1 MSPYDL
7 TTEDIQQQIDACQV
21 ALLESENAK
30 DDLNTQTQDAG
41 PSEGWRDPREAQ
53 CFKTIISQMREAER
67 RYEADAARARLASM
81 SLTDIKA

>member
-1 MSPYDL
+1 MSPYDV
-7 TTEDIQQQIDACQV
+7 TTLAIQQRINACQE

-30 DDLNTQTQDAG
+30 DDLSTKTQDAG

-53 CFKTIISQMREAER
+53 CFKTIISRMREAER
-67 RYEADAARARLASM
+67 KYEADAARARLASM

>member
-7 TTEDIQQQIDACQV
+7 ITEDIQQQINACQG

-30 DDLNTQTQDAG
+30 DDISTQVQDAG

-67 RYEADAARARLASM
+67 KYEADAARARLASM
-81 SLTDIKA
+81 SLTDITA